1 MIDTPEIQSCYS
13 ASDMGAPL
21 RWPPLLLLLV
31 VLSVG
36 SEVEFLG
43 EECSDSLDCG
53 GRYICAEKNGT
64 IGLKICR

>member
-1 MIDTPEIQSCYS
+1 
-13 ASDMGAPL
+13 
-21 RWPPLLLLLV
+21 
-31 VLSVG
+31 
-36 SEVEFLG
+36 VEFLG